1 MRVGKLLI
9 SSHYFTM
16 GRNKMRFC
24 TTINCMDRQAQ
35 LPGIEYFEKRFNGGY
50 FSSITEA
57 GPHLILAE
65 QKKMKSNFFKLGIS
79 MENHGPVGLAIT
91 RHHGCAGNPAPKD
104 EQIAHV

>member
-16 GRNKMRFC
+16 GRNKRRFC
-24 TTINCMDRQAQ
+24 TTINCMDRQVQ

-50 FSSITEA
+50 LSSINEA

-79 MENHGPVGLAIT
+79 MENHGPVGLGFT
-91 RHHGCAGNPAPKD
+91 GHHVCDGNPAPKD